1 MTEEQ
6 ARQIYKEKLQ
16 KARENSQHLCD
27 SCPYKW
33 TDPQEACTFDQCV
46 EQHFVVGCLEGYN
59 KALEDLKAPKTLA
72 ENRD

>member
-6 ARQIYKEKLQ
+6 ARKLYKETHQELDLDV
-16 KARENSQHLCD
+16 EHCCD
-27 SCPYKW
+27 SCPYSW
-33 TDPQEACTFDQCV
+33 TDPQEACTPDQCV
-46 EQHFVVGCLEGYN
+46 EQHFVIGCLTGYN